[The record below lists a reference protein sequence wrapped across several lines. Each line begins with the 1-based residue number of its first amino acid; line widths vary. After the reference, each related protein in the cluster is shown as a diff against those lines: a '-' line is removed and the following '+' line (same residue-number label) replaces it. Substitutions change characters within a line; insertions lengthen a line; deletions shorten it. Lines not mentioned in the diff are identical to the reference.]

1 LASESPSSSPLGSTS
16 FDRRNVRYE
25 DIHAIRDEDFDAM
38 VRMARIEDGLRIL
51 DCGCGYGACTRELL
65 KRLGSE
71 QSIEVDLL
79 DRSAPQLARSEGEL
93 SSWEHDPR
101 VTLRRIHGD
110 FPRDL
115 PPGVR
120 YDRIVAKMMLHEN
133 PEVLQTAIVR
143 SMRDH
148 LRPGGVLVL
157 WDLSLSIATAEFF
170 RQVIRWKDELVG
182 NDTFVRDRHLPSVEE
197 LHKRIEEGGLEV
209 VGRPHPI
216 DYQIDTAIRLRTEFV
231 GRRPHYD
238 EWLLRARR
246 LAATLPEATRQ
257 ELQVHDNGDAVRFRI
272 SKVILAARRLS

>member
-1 LASESPSSSPLGSTS
+1 MASESPSAWPQGGTS

-25 DIHAIRDEDFDAM
+25 DIHAIRDDDFDAM
-38 VRMARIEDGLRIL
+38 VRMTRLEDGLRIL
-51 DCGCGYGACTRELL
+51 DCGCGYGACTREIL
-65 KRLGSE
+65 KRLGAE

-79 DRSAPQLARSEGEL
+79 DRSAPQIARSESEL
-93 SSWEHDPR
+93 ASWEHHPR

-115 PPGVR
+115 AQGVR

-133 PEVLQTAIVR
+133 PADIQTTIVR

-148 LRPGGVLVL
+148 LRPGGVLIL
-157 WDLSLSIATAEFF
+157 WDLSLSQTTAEFF

-182 NDTFVRDRHLPSVEE
+182 NDTFVRDRYLPSAEE
-197 LHKRIEEGGLEV
+197 LHGRIEAGGLEI

-216 DYQIDTAIRLRTEFV
+216 EYQIDTAIRLRTEFV

-238 EWLLRARR
+238 EWLHRTRR

-257 ELQVHDNGDAVRFRI
+257 ELQVRDNGDAVRFRV
-272 SKVILAARRLS
+272 SKVIIAARRH

>member
-1 LASESPSSSPLGSTS
+1 MSEATSSSPLGSTS

-25 DIHAIRDEDFDAM
+25 DIHAIRDDDFDAM
-38 VRMARIEDGLRIL
+38 VRMTRIEDGLRIL
-51 DCGCGYGACTRELL
+51 DCGCGYGACTREIL

-71 QSIEVDLL
+71 QSIEIDLL
-79 DRSAPQLARSEGEL
+79 DRSAPQLTRSESEL
-93 SSWEHDPR
+93 ASWEQHPR

-110 FPRDL
+110 FSHDL

-133 PEVLQTAIVR
+133 PEVRQTAIVR

-148 LRPGGVLVL
+148 LRPGGVLIL
-157 WDLSLSIATAEFF
+157 WDLSLSRATAEFF

-182 NDTFVRDRHLPSVEE
+182 NDTFVRDRYLPSVEE
-197 LHKRIEEGGLEV
+197 LHRLIEEGGLEI

-231 GRRPHYD
+231 ERRPHYD
-238 EWLLRARR
+238 EWLLRTRR
-246 LAATLPEATRQ
+246 LAVTLPEAARQ
-257 ELQVHDNGDAVRFRI
+257 ELQVRDNGDSVQFRV
-272 SKVILAARRLS
+272 SKVIIAARRH